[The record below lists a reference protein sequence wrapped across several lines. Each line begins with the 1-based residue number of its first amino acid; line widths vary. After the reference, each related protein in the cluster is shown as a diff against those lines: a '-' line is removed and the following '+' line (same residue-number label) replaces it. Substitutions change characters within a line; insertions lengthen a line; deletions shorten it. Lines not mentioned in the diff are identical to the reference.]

1 MLSVRPNKNTGSSQ
15 DIEGIVSPYDYANQ
29 RDADNFCPVNPDSAP
44 VDSDNDD
51 HHDPGMTF
59 ADQTA
64 EFASQGD
71 GTKTFGP
78 FSGDNLVAAPN
89 MVNIARIQCSI
100 ILTNRALGNR
110 SLGFKLIMPK
120 WQRKWI

>member
-15 DIEGIVSPYDYANQ
+15 DLEGIVSPYDYANK
-29 RDADNFCPVNPDSAP
+29 RDADNFCPVFNTDAAP
-44 VDSDNDD
+44 VDSDTDD

-59 ADQTA
+59 DDQTA
-64 EFASQGD
+64 EFPTQSD

-89 MVNIARIQCSI
+89 MVNIDRVE
-100 ILTNRALGNR
+100 
-110 SLGFKLIMPK
+110 LIPSC
-120 WQRKWI
+120 ID